1 MIQYKKIT
9 EQKEHYMTY
18 ERDLSF
24 LKKALS
30 YYRLSVHIIKDFEEH
45 FEKVDKGIREF
56 LGLDDLYEKT
66 VDFMKPILEPN
77 TIFLIIDDFFTN
89 YILLQLPDTQNTEYL
104 IIGPY
109 SSQNFSKNEFLS
121 AINKYQIPATLYDI
135 LFEYYS
141 TIPVVTDMQS
151 INVLINTFG
160 EIIWNGENNF
170 THKTFQHSFAQS
182 YLGTIPEHILTGVSA
197 SNDVSYRMQL
207 LEERYET
214 ENQFLKY
221 VSLGNYTKALATLTG
236 INELIL
242 ENRAS
247 VRIRDYKNYAI
258 ILNTLLRKAAEQGSV
273 HPIHIDN
280 LSSAFAKK
288 IEEINSLEQGIRLYK
303 EMLRKYC
310 LLVKKYSTKE
320 YSFFIQKVI
329 ARIEADFTADQSLKT
344 HAKLL
349 NINPSYLSSLF
360 KKETGMTLTEYVNQ
374 RRIEHSILLLNS
386 TNMQIQTVALN
397 CGIPDI
403 NYFTRLFKKHVGKTP
418 SEYKRLLT

>member
-1 MIQYKKIT
+1 
-9 EQKEHYMTY
+9 MTY
-18 ERDLSF
+18 ERELSF

-30 YYRLSVHIIKDFEEH
+30 YYRLNVHVIKNFQEH
-45 FEKVDKGIREF
+45 FEEVDKGIREF
-56 LGLDDLYEKT
+56 LCLDDLYEKT
-66 VDFMKPILEPN
+66 ADFMKPILQPN
-77 TIFLIIDDFFTN
+77 TIFLIIDDFFSN
-89 YILLQLPDTQNTEYL
+89 YILLQLPDTPDNKYL

-109 SSQNFSKNEFLS
+109 TGQNFSKNEFLN
-121 AINKYQIPATLYDI
+121 AIEKYQVPATLCDI

-141 TIPVVTDMQS
+141 TIPVVTDIQS
-151 INVLINTFG
+151 IYVLINTFG

-182 YLGTIPEHILTGVSA
+182 YLGTIPEHILTDIST
-197 SNDVSYRMQL
+197 SKDVSYRMQL

-221 VSLGNYTKALATLTG
+221 VSLGNYTKALATLNG
-236 INELIL
+236 ISEFIM
-242 ENRAS
+242 EYRTTA
-247 VRIRDYKNYAI
+247 RIRDYKNYAI
-258 ILNTLLRKAAEQGSV
+258 ILNTLLRKAAEQGIV

-288 IEEINSLEQGIRLYK
+288 IEEIQTLEQGTHLYK

-344 HAKLL
+344 HAELL

-360 KKETGMTLTEYVNQ
+360 KKETGMTLTEFVNQ
-374 RRIEHSILLLNS
+374 RRIEHSIFLLNA

>member
-1 MIQYKKIT
+1 
-9 EQKEHYMTY
+9 MTY
-18 ERDLSF
+18 ERELSF

-30 YYRLSVHIIKDFEEH
+30 YYRLNVHVIKNFQEH
-45 FEKVDKGIREF
+45 FEEVDKGIREF
-56 LGLDDLYEKT
+56 LCLDDLYEKT
-66 VDFMKPILEPN
+66 ADFMKPILQPN
-77 TIFLIIDDFFTN
+77 TIFLIIDDFFSN
-89 YILLQLPDTQNTEYL
+89 YILLQLPDTPDNKYL

-109 SSQNFSKNEFLS
+109 TGQNFSKNEFLN
-121 AINKYQIPATLYDI
+121 AIEKYQVPATLCDI

-141 TIPVVTDMQS
+141 TIPVVTDIQS
-151 INVLINTFG
+151 IYVLINTFG

-182 YLGTIPEHILTGVSA
+182 YLGTIPEHILTGIST
-197 SNDVSYRMQL
+197 SKDVSYRMQL

-221 VSLGNYTKALATLTG
+221 VSLGNYTKALATLNG
-236 INELIL
+236 INEFIM
-242 ENRAS
+242 ENRAT

-280 LSSAFAKK
+280 LSSSFAKK
-288 IEEINSLEQGIRLYK
+288 IEEIPTLEQGTHLYK

-344 HAKLL
+344 HAELL

-360 KKETGMTLTEYVNQ
+360 KKETGITLTEFVNQ
-374 RRIEHSILLLNS
+374 RRIEHSIFLLNA

>member
-1 MIQYKKIT
+1 
-9 EQKEHYMTY
+9 MTY

-56 LGLDDLYEKT
+56 LCLDDLYEKT
-66 VDFMKPILEPN
+66 ADFMKPILQPN
-77 TIFLIIDDFFTN
+77 TIFLIIDDFFSN
-89 YILLQLPDTQNTEYL
+89 YILLQLPDTVDTEYL

-109 SSQNFSKNEFLS
+109 TTQNFSKEEFLS
-121 AINKYQIPATLYDI
+121 AIDKYQVPATLTDI

-141 TIPVVTDMQS
+141 TIPVITDIQNV
-151 INVLINTFG
+151 NVLINTFG

-170 THKTFQHSFAQS
+170 IHKTFQHSFAQS
-182 YLGTIPEHILTGVSA
+182 YLGTISEHILTDIST
-197 SNDVSYRMQL
+197 SKDVSYRMQL

-221 VSLGNYTKALATLTG
+221 VSLGNYTKALATLNG
-236 INELIL
+236 ISEFIM
-242 ENRAS
+242 EYRTTA
-247 VRIRDYKNYAI
+247 RIRDYKNYAI
-258 ILNTLLRKAAEQGSV
+258 ILNTLLRKAAEQGTV

-288 IEEINSLEQGIRLYK
+288 IEEIQTLEQGTHLYK

-344 HAKLL
+344 HAELL

-360 KKETGMTLTEYVNQ
+360 RKETGMTLTEFVNQ
-374 RRIEHSILLLNS
+374 RRIEHSIFLLNS
-386 TNMQIQTVALN
+386 TNLQIQAVALN

-403 NYFTRLFKKHVGKTP
+403 NYFTRLFKKYVGKTP